1 MKRMTTLLLVAL
13 LVPAMAVMAQPGHGR
28 MDCDH
33 RGQGR
38 MMGHGDMPMGRMGMP
53 GIQRVLL
60 MADELELTAPQQN
73 QLKGMLTDFQTE
85 KIDKE
90 AEVKKARVAL
100 RALMAEQAGTSE
112 VNSAIDQVT
121 RLQADLK
128 KMRYRHHTAVRDVLT
143 EEQREQIKDMM
154 KERMKGMMHRGDGSG
169 QRGMGKGW
177 RQNKMGDS

>member
-1 MKRMTTLLLVAL
+1 MTTLVLIAL
-13 LVPAMAVMAQPGHGR
+13 LVPAMAVLAQPGHGR

-33 RGQGR
+33 HRMGR

-53 GIQRVLL
+53 GVQRVLM
-60 MADELELTAPQQN
+60 MADELELTEPQQN

-90 AEVKKARVAL
+90 AEVKKARVQL
-100 RALMAEQAGTSE
+100 RALMAEQAGDGE
-112 VNSAIDQVT
+112 VNAAIDQVT
-121 RLQADLK
+121 RLEGELK

-143 EEQREQIKDMM
+143 EEQREQIRDMM
-154 KERMKGMMHRGDGSG
+154 KQRMKGMMHRGDGSG

-177 RQNKMGDS
+177 RHGMMDES